1 MVDHLIIM
9 ACMAA
14 VAIGLVQ
21 CRYHHPHPHV
31 AQEDGMVL
39 HFLTKLWGKLPT
51 FLHKPLFTCPICM
64 VSAWGMPAA
73 LWMGA
78 NTWMLPVYV
87 LGAAGIVTACKL

>member
-14 VAIGLVQ
+14 VAIGA
-21 CRYHHPHPHV
+21 HV

-39 HFLTKLWGKLPT
+39 HFLTKLWAKLPT
-51 FLHKPLFTCPICM
+51 VLHKPLFTCPICM
-64 VSAWGMPAA
+64 VSAWGIPAA

-78 NTWMLPVYV
+78 NPWMLPVYV